1 MLHEDD
7 SELDDTHL
15 CIKCGSTVVGIENYI
30 KHRKV
35 SCTGSTGG
43 QPKPADDEA
52 PGGGSGTVPGGGDE
66 PIGNTDQPTV
76 ELRAVSTPSSSGPTS
91 ASFGTPFDFGEPIK
105 EPERHKKV
113 PSYEYHNYELDVT
126 PAHHDDHHRSDGAK
140 APDFK
145 NEENFDYDL
154 GADMFFW
161 SLELQSII
169 KQKAGGSVGPTAT
182 ATMAGTGPSPGGST
196 SGVAGCSPASKIA
209 PQHKS
214 KAKPKLLVIPPPHA
228 EPDQQHQHQHQQQ
241 QQHHHQLPDDWL
253 ATPNESDKLMKAVS
267 DISGHKKV
275 ELYPIFHQESPDP
288 SDDDSEPAGPVD
300 EDEYDAPPRTH
311 TGGKWKPENRP
322 SPNALQRSTQ
332 WRHWTPPEP
341 VEKSLDAREEDELDS
356 FKSFS
361 PPPGHTRGKWVPGS
375 KITRL
380 EYKPVHEPMA
390 RSSYEDSF
398 WCSICNRRLASRF
411 VYVRHLKSNLHL
423 KRAQEESELERAVR
437 PLYANELSGRVAKPE
452 PSGSSSGRVEEPA
465 SEVCPPTE
473 SPGKGKRKRKCYYTK
488 CTVCKTRLPTH
499 LLGKHLISRYHY
511 RRMLNHPAQC
521 FDVVLR
527 NMHRIVL
534 ESPFQCAP
542 CKFYANSEPHFMA
555 HWNSTEHEARVAS
568 PNGKFWCSFCKFE
581 CESNFQMTEHLRG
594 ANHREVIAV
603 INRSVPIIIRKITR
617 IRCDFCE
624 EEFRYN
630 AELRRHQRH
639 CTEASLEAIEEVR
652 TRVQNTFLCE
662 LCNSTFP
669 NRIRLLQHG
678 QKLHRLAHYYC
689 SICECSFETAQE
701 SARHRRTSRH
711 KVLSAR
717 RRKKTSLVR
726 KSCPVCK
733 EELADVLELKQ
744 HIANCHPEVKYSCPR
759 CGECFVLA
767 QELGRHVRDKNCTFF
782 NPSPSVDGQETPS
795 TSLPGPLVAMDSGG
809 PVSPGPS
816 ATHQRPLLAVGSSQT
831 SPSSSSSSS
840 SATRAHLPGT
850 NSIISNDSIKVN
862 MNDRKLGKEAQ
873 LYSATGV
880 VRSASD
886 PDQGSI
892 AVSASA
898 RGDNASVPGVLRQGT
913 ADGPA
918 KVDMMENYSP
928 SPPAP
933 SALPPSTVPPY
944 GIKLDS
950 SAPAP
955 ATPGRISP
963 PGCESSTAVS
973 SSDCDNIVAVRSDPQ
988 ASAEIFFALANNA
1001 SENNTVYVD
1010 EIVGTIGEDGS
1021 VVCWQC
1027 KICPFSTSSKAEFL
1041 FHEILHSSKLDDKAK
1056 SSQSGPPDEAGRPRP
1071 NRPRPKL
1078 TCPLCGKAFSKA
1090 SLRCHLRQH
1099 TDERLFPCPLCP
1111 MAFTRKANLKNHTD
1125 NIHHQRKP
1133 AASATV
1139 TSGGEAEGELHIPA
1153 PQEGSVCTTCGKTF
1167 ANRHIMQ
1174 LHSQVHLEQ
1183 RLIKSFACQYE
1194 GCHYQAQSAA
1204 DARRH
1209 LPSHSDERNFACSE
1223 DGCDY
1228 RGKSLAQ
1235 LRRHALRHEDVGK
1248 KYKCDQCDFATR
1260 IPGHLRRHLLVHS
1273 GSKPYACPHCDYSCN
1288 NIENLRKHVI
1298 STSKHKGKFLYECKL
1313 CQQPE
1318 IDRIFG
1324 TNFQK
1329 EFKAHL
1335 QEIHKLAAEEAAEAC
1350 KL

>member
-1 MLHEDD
+1 MPVVLPFGTMLHEDD

-35 SCTGSTGG
+35 SCTGAGG
-43 QPKPADDEA
+43 QPKSVQHGRGPTDEDDEA
-52 PGGGSGTVPGGGDE
+52 PGGGSGTGPE

-76 ELRAVSTPSSSGPTS
+76 ELRAVSTTPSSSGPTS
-91 ASFGTPFDFGEPIK
+91 ASFGTPFDFGGTIK

-113 PSYEYHNYELDVT
+113 PSYDYHNYELDVT
-126 PAHHDDHHRSDGAK
+126 PAHHEDHNRSDGAK

-169 KQKAGGSVGPTAT
+169 KHKSGGNVGPTAT
-182 ATMAGTGPSPGGST
+182 ATMAGAGPSPSGST
-196 SGVAGCSPASKIA
+196 SGVAGCSPASKIT

-214 KAKPKLLVIPPPHA
+214 KAKPKLLVIPSPHT
-228 EPDQQHQHQHQQQ
+228 EPDQQHQQQQQQQ

-288 SDDDSEPAGPVD
+288 SDDDSEPVGPVD

-341 VEKSLDAREEDELDS
+341 VEKSLDTREEDELDS

-437 PLYANELSGRVAKPE
+437 PLYANELSGRLAKPE
-452 PSGSSSGRVEEPA
+452 PSGSSSGRVNLEEPA
-465 SEVCPPTE
+465 PEVCTPNE

-511 RRMLNHPAQC
+511 RRMLNHPTQC

-527 NMHRIVL
+527 NMYRIVR

-581 CESNFQMTEHLRG
+581 CESNFHMTEHLRG

-617 IRCDFCE
+617 IRCDSCE

-639 CTEASLEAIEEVR
+639 CTEASLETIEEVR

-717 RRKKTSLVR
+717 SRKKTSLVK

-782 NPSPSVDGQETPS
+782 NPSPSLASPEDGPEMPS
-795 TSLPGPLVAMDSGG
+795 TSLPGPLVAMDSGS
-809 PVSPGPS
+809 PASSPGPS

-831 SPSSSSSSS
+831 SPSSSSS
-840 SATRAHLPGT
+840 ATRSHLPGT

-862 MNDRKLGKEAQ
+862 MNDRKLGKESQ
-873 LYSATGV
+873 LYSSSGV
-880 VRSASD
+880 D
-886 PDQGSI
+886 PGQESI
-892 AVSASA
+892 AGSASA
-898 RGDNASVPGVLRQGT
+898 RGDNASVPGVPRQDT

-918 KVDMMENYSP
+918 KGWFGAHNSPVFIFHPEHPGKRTGPEMEISSGKNNFFLQP
-928 SPPAP
+928 
-933 SALPPSTVPPY
+933 LPCSRGWSRPNARKGNRPITNPVH
-944 GIKLDS
+944 LDS
-950 SAPAP
+950 
-955 ATPGRISP
+955 RK
-963 PGCESSTAVS
+963 
-973 SSDCDNIVAVRSDPQ
+973 
-988 ASAEIFFALANNA
+988 
-1001 SENNTVYVD
+1001 EN
-1010 EIVGTIGEDGS
+1010 
-1021 VVCWQC
+1021 
-1027 KICPFSTSSKAEFL
+1027 
-1041 FHEILHSSKLDDKAK
+1041 
-1056 SSQSGPPDEAGRPRP
+1056 
-1071 NRPRPKL
+1071 
-1078 TCPLCGKAFSKA
+1078 
-1090 SLRCHLRQH
+1090 
-1099 TDERLFPCPLCP
+1099 
-1111 MAFTRKANLKNHTD
+1111 
-1125 NIHHQRKP
+1125 
-1133 AASATV
+1133 
-1139 TSGGEAEGELHIPA
+1139 
-1153 PQEGSVCTTCGKTF
+1153 
-1167 ANRHIMQ
+1167 
-1174 LHSQVHLEQ
+1174 
-1183 RLIKSFACQYE
+1183 
-1194 GCHYQAQSAA
+1194 
-1204 DARRH
+1204 
-1209 LPSHSDERNFACSE
+1209 
-1223 DGCDY
+1223 
-1228 RGKSLAQ
+1228 
-1235 LRRHALRHEDVGK
+1235 
-1248 KYKCDQCDFATR
+1248 
-1260 IPGHLRRHLLVHS
+1260 
-1273 GSKPYACPHCDYSCN
+1273 
-1288 NIENLRKHVI
+1288 
-1298 STSKHKGKFLYECKL
+1298 
-1313 CQQPE
+1313 
-1318 IDRIFG
+1318 
-1324 TNFQK
+1324 
-1329 EFKAHL
+1329 
-1335 QEIHKLAAEEAAEAC
+1335 
-1350 KL
+1350 